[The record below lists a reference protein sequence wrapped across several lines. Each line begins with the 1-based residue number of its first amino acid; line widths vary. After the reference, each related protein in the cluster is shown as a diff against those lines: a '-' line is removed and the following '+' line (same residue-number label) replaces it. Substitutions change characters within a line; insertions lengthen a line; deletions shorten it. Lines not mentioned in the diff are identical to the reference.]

1 MATVWHISAIQ
12 FSKKTI
18 VFGVLLK
25 RDIKERSKITN
36 WFKNTVEIMN
46 SYFKKAFVNQEIYVS
61 TNNQTI
67 KTTTDKYGKFSVVF
81 NFEVDNEIIVSVPGE
96 STSVPIH
103 QSYPILFKDPSSS
116 LNVISDIDDSI
127 MVSYT
132 KTRFKRFFTT
142 LFKIAEKRDV
152 ISFSQ
157 DLFEM
162 LKSKNAR
169 FFYVSKSENNLFSL
183 ISTFISYN
191 KLPIGPLLL
200 TPYLSVKQLIFD
212 KKDKDFK
219 LKKIKYIIENSD
231 NEKFILLGD
240 DTQKDMEIYT
250 IIAKEYA
257 SQILNVYI
265 RKTKKTTTK
274 LQDDYWKALKA
285 TGVNA
290 YYFGVDEIFLNETLK
305 N

>member
-12 FSKKTI
+12 FSNKTI
-18 VFGVLLK
+18 VQGVVLK
-25 RDIKERSKITN
+25 KNIKGKVVITN
-36 WFKNTVEIMN
+36 WLKNTIEIIK
-46 SYFKKAFVNQEIYVS
+46 SYFRSAYTHQEICVT
-61 TNNQTI
+61 TNNHTL
-67 KTTTDKYGKFSVVF
+67 KTTTDNYGGFSVVF
-81 NFEVDNEIIVSVPGE
+81 EFKVDEDIVVSIPTE
-96 STSVPIH
+96 TNTLNIH
-103 QSYPILFKDPSSS
+103 QSYPVLFKDPSSS

-152 ISFSQ
+152 ISFTQ
-157 DLFEM
+157 DLFET

-191 KLPIGPLLL
+191 ELPKGPLLL
-200 TPYLSVKQLIFD
+200 TPYLSAKQLIFD
-212 KKDKDFK
+212 KKDKNFK
-219 LKKIKYIIENSD
+219 LNKIKYIIENSN
-231 NEKFILLGD
+231 NEKFVLLGD

-250 IIAKEYA
+250 LIAKEYA

-265 RKTKKTTTK
+265 RKTQNTVSKT
-274 LQDDYWKALKA
+274 QRENWVALKA
-285 TGVNA
+285 TGVDA
-290 YYFGVDEIFLNETLK
+290 YYFGHNETFLK
-305 N
+305 SN